1 MYAGERVTLTE
12 ALDAGNTAAY
22 DVTDFSC
29 TAGAVTWTDG
39 AASATLDV
47 AATDV
52 AAPITCEFENTAQRG
67 DIVIIKNI
75 EGTTDGEF
83 DFAGDW
89 SDDGITTDPA
99 DTDPADF
106 SIATDGLTGAV
117 VFNDVLVPKDGSS
130 FSIVETDPT
139 PEYDGT
145 SVDCTSIDPADTSS
159 GGTTTPLTGTIDL
172 DNGETVICTFTNTER
187 STIVIV
193 KDARPDSAAD
203 FGFTGDLG
211 AFTLDDDADGT
222 LSNTFTS
229 DLLNAE
235 AGSTYAVNET
245 STPGWTL
252 DLDLSACSNGDEFA
266 GSGVV
271 IDPAPGTTVTCTFV
285 NTANPAGLTA
295 TKAVQ
300 GVEGAWGPFTFTLSG
315 GTFTG
320 DAGQLVD
327 SADPVAQWTD
337 LVEGQTY
344 TIVENEVAGYEPGAT
359 FACTLIDPNDP
370 ENPVTLID
378 TNADAGFQ
386 FLAVAGGVFSCDITN
401 VAIPAD
407 VTVVKTVAGVDI
419 TLPWSFD
426 FSISAVSAGAAEP
439 TLDSADTTADGT
451 GSTTSTDTVDWSG
464 LTPGATYTVAETV
477 PNAGYTSG
485 TLVCTGATDL
495 DDVDETVTFV
505 APLGGEGVEITCEIT
520 NTAIPSE
527 SRSPRRSTA
536 ASTTP
541 RHGRSSSP
549 SRPTPT
555 RSGRRAAIGTGDGND
570 TVIWTGLVPG
580 ATYELTEVLPGTNT
594 TTYENGVLNCSIGDN
609 ETDQSVSFVA
619 PLGGEGVEVTCS
631 VTNTAQSDVT
641 YDKELTGDP
650 VRNADGTWSLSYTLT
665 VENAADAGAGV
676 YDLSD
681 TFLFGEGVTIVA
693 DSAEVANTTPGTITT
708 NAAFDGDTDPV
719 IVTGEAIAAGATHTY
734 VVTVDVTIAV
744 GSDTDGDCVRED
756 EGGTGFLNQ
765 MSITID
771 DGEPETTDACAG
783 FATLTLVKNV
793 VNEPN
798 GGNATVADFPLTAEG
813 PVTLTGISGTA
824 AVSSAVPAG
833 SYTLSE
839 DQLVEGYLPSL
850 FLCEGGTGTVT
861 LVDGDNATCTITNVA
876 QPVDL
881 AITKNDDGVTA
892 IAGGAPFDYTIT
904 VQNVG
909 TRDADVGEPVTV
921 VDELPLPLQW
931 VSFPDN
937 CEQAGQ
943 TLTCDI
949 DPTLM
954 TVGADPVVITVTV
967 RAPADAASGTY
978 VNHVS
983 VTTEDDPVC
992 EPFGDCEP
1000 PPCEEA
1006 VNNNNV
1012 DCEPTPVDRQGAIQI
1027 VKTDNVA
1034 DGVSVLPGQQYEYTL
1049 QVTNIGVSTILPGL
1063 VVTDDL
1069 PAQALA
1075 GVGQRWRR
1083 LVVQQRRPDRVHLRT
1098 VAGSGGVRTEHHRGG
1113 VGERQRNGHRDR
1125 QHGRRPRRRR
1135 S

>member
-1 MYAGERVTLTE
+1 VSFGETFDVPADADLFTTTLVCDGDASANDTPYSGSYVVPADPQDTTCTFDNVRKRTMLTLEKSWVAAVAGDEADLTVSATDSDGPITAIAPAGTGTSDDTAGITVYAGDEVTLTE
-12 ALDAGNTAAY
+12 ALEAGNTAAY
-22 DVTDFSC
+22 DVTDFTC

-52 AAPITCEFENTAQRG
+52 AAPITCVFENTAHRG
-67 DIVIIKNI
+67 NIVIIKNI
-75 EGTTDGEF
+75 DGTTDGEF
-83 DFAGDW
+83 DFAGNW

-99 DTDPADF
+99 DTDPAEF
-106 SIATDGLTGAV
+106 SIATEELTGAV

-145 SVDCTSIDPADTSS
+145 SVDCTSVDPADTSS

-211 AFTLDDDADGT
+211 AFTLDDDADAT
-222 LSNTFTS
+222 SSNTFTS

-320 DAGQLVD
+320 DAGQSVD

-344 TIVENEVAGYEPGAT
+344 TIVENEAPGYETGAT

-370 ENPVTLID
+370 ENPVTLLD
-378 TNADAGFQ
+378 ASADAGFQ
-386 FLAVAGGVFSCDITN
+386 FVAVAGGVFSCDIIN

-407 VTVVKTVAGVDI
+407 VSVAKTVGGVAA

-426 FSISAVSAGAAEP
+426 FSITAVSAGAAEP
-439 TLDSADTTADGT
+439 TLDSADTTAEGT
-451 GSTTSTDTVDWSG
+451 GSTTSTDTVDWIG

-485 TLVCTGATDL
+485 TMVCSGVTTDL

-505 APLGGEGVEITCEIT
+505 APLGGEGVEITCDIT

-527 SRSPRRSTA
+527 VSVTKTVDGGLDAEQTWAFEFTLSPDANPVGSQDAT
-536 ASTTP
+536 
-541 RHGRSSSP
+541 
-549 SRPTPT
+549 
-555 RSGRRAAIGTGDGND
+555 GTGDGND
-570 TVIWTGLVPG
+570 TVTWTNLVPG

-594 TTYENGVLNCSIGDN
+594 TTYENGDLTCSIGDADGQ
-609 ETDQSVSFVA
+609 TATFVA
-619 PLGGEGVEVTCS
+619 PLGGDGVEVTCT
-631 VTNTAQSDVT
+631 VTNTAQSDVS
-641 YDKELTGDP
+641 YDKQLTSDP

-665 VENAADAGAGV
+665 VSNAADAGAGS

-681 TFLFGEGVTIVA
+681 TFLFDESVTIVT
-693 DSAEVANTTPGTITT
+693 DSADVVNDQPGDIAT
-708 NAAFDGDTDPV
+708 NDAFDGVGDPV
-719 IVTGEAIAAGATHTY
+719 IVTGQPIAAGATHTY
-734 VVTVDVTIAV
+734 LVTVDVTIAV
-744 GSDTDGDCVRED
+744 GPETDGDCVRED

-909 TRDADVGEPVTV
+909 TRDADLGEPITV

-943 TLTCDI
+943 T
-949 DPTLM
+949 
-954 TVGADPVVITVTV
+954 
-967 RAPADAASGTY
+967 
-978 VNHVS
+978 
-983 VTTEDDPVC
+983 
-992 EPFGDCEP
+992 
-1000 PPCEEA
+1000 
-1006 VNNNNV
+1006 
-1012 DCEPTPVDRQGAIQI
+1012 
-1027 VKTDNVA
+1027 
-1034 DGVSVLPGQQYEYTL
+1034 
-1049 QVTNIGVSTILPGL
+1049 
-1063 VVTDDL
+1063 
-1069 PAQALA
+1069 
-1075 GVGQRWRR
+1075 
-1083 LVVQQRRPDRVHLRT
+1083 
-1098 VAGSGGVRTEHHRGG
+1098 
-1113 VGERQRNGHRDR
+1113 
-1125 QHGRRPRRRR
+1125 
-1135 S
+1135 